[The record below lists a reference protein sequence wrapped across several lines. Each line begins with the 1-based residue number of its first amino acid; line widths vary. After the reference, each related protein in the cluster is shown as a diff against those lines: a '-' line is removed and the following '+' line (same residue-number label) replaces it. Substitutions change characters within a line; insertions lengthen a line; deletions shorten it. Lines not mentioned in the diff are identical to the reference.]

1 MNNKDF
7 QERVMA
13 KKDCVRLFIPN
24 DISYLEIAQK
34 CVGETAKKF
43 GFAGDDIAKIELAVE
58 EAVSNVVKHAFID
71 AEDDGFD
78 LICEKITRGIK
89 IIVKEKGIP
98 FDYEALP
105 GYTPAGGAVKAE
117 TGGLGIFMMK
127 KLMDEVR
134 FFNLGSEGKEMH
146 MIKYLT
152 DKDILHYFPASELT
166 VEAPC
171 VPAAKAITEKIP
183 YEVRLMQPRDAV
195 EISRGA
201 YKSHGYTFFDDRIYY
216 PEKVV
221 EMNST
226 GELVSAVAVTADNKF
241 MGHVAMLCPKPGLKI
256 AEMSFAFVNP
266 EYRSQGCLTR
276 LTEFILDVARQKGLK
291 GNYTFSVA
299 NHPYSQKT
307 ILKYGF
313 KDCGIQLG
321 GSPATWTFKGI
332 ESDATQRISIV
343 LAFKYTALPSPLTLY
358 LPARHADIIKKLY
371 AGIGAKNEYKKPDM
385 DFACFTAE
393 SSVIE
398 ARVYTSEAT
407 ATIAVISYGSN
418 IIKEIK
424 ALLWELCVKQIASI
438 AIALNMEDALTY
450 FIAPELEKLNFFF
463 SGILPASEVGDALLF
478 QYVNN
483 IAIDYDKIVAHSDDA
498 REILDYIKT
507 CDPHR
512 AL

>member
-1 MNNKDF
+1 M
-7 QERVMA
+7 V
-13 KKDCVRLFIPN
+13 KKDRVRLCIPN

-34 CVGETAKKF
+34 WVGETAKKF
-43 GFAGDDIAKIELAVE
+43 GFTGDDIGKIDLAVE
-58 EAVSNVVKHAFID
+58 EAVANVVKHAYIDGED
-71 AEDDGFD
+71 AEFE

-98 FDYEALP
+98 FDYETLP
-105 GYTPAGGAVKAE
+105 GYTPAGGAEKAE
-117 TGGLGIFMMK
+117 IGGLGIFMMK
-127 KLMDEVR
+127 KLMDEVC
-134 FFNLGSEGKEMH
+134 FCNLGSEGKEMH
-146 MIKYLT
+146 MIKYLP

-166 VEAPC
+166 VETPST
-171 VPAAKAITEKIP
+171 PAAKVITEKIP
-183 YEVRLMQPRDAV
+183 YEVRLMEPRDAV

-221 EMNST
+221 EMNRT

-241 MGHVAMLCPKPGLKI
+241 MGHVAMLCPKAGLKI
-256 AEMSFAFVNP
+256 AEMSLAFVNP

-313 KDCGIQLG
+313 KDCGIQIG
-321 GSPATWTFKGI
+321 VSPATWTFKGI
-332 ESDATQRISIV
+332 ESDDTQRISIV
-343 LAFKYTALPSPLTLY
+343 LAFKYTAPPAPLKLY
-358 LPARHADIIKKLY
+358 PPARHAEIIKKLY

-385 DFACFTAE
+385 DFACFNAV
-393 SSVIE
+393 SSVIVT
-398 ARVYTSEAT
+398 RVYTSEAS
-407 ATIAVISYGSN
+407 AVISVISYGSN

-438 AIALNMEDALTY
+438 AIALNMQDRLTY

-463 SGILPASEVGDALLF
+463 LGILPDSEVGDALLF

-483 IAIDYDKIVAHSDDA
+483 IDIDYDKIVAYSDDA
-498 REILDYIKT
+498 LEILEYIKT